1 MKVLVIACL
10 GVLALAQQPR
20 VNVRTL
26 AADQLRDYPGLCFS
40 STNLNF
46 YTPGMEWSLFP
57 FCGAA
62 QCVQDNNGNLIERVT
77 DCGPQ
82 PKPNPQC
89 EIANLAELQRNDT
102 VLEFPK
108 CCPVHR
114 CAEGVTLEYP
124 TEAEIQAEI
133 QKQRIAAVDQI
144 KNAATGGPAPPAPSA

>member
-10 GVLALAQQPR
+10 AVVALAQQPR

-26 AADQLRDYPGLCFS
+26 VADQLRDYPGLCFS

-62 QCVQDNNGNLIERVT
+62 QCIQDNNGNLIERVT

-82 PKPNPQC
+82 PKANPQC

-108 CCPVHR
+108 CCPIHT
-114 CAEGVTLEYP
+114 CPEGVVLEYP
-124 TEAEIQAEI
+124 TEQEIQAEI
-133 QKQRIAAVDQI
+133 GRQRVAAVDSI
-144 KNAATGGPAPPAPSA
+144 KKATQGTPAPSA

>member
-1 MKVLVIACL
+1 MKVFVIACL
-10 GVLALAQQPR
+10 AVLAIAQEQPR

-46 YTPGMEWSLFP
+46 YAPGMKWSLFP

-62 QCVQDNNGNLIERVT
+62 QCVEDNAGNLIERVT

-89 EIANLAELQRNDT
+89 EIVNLAELQRNDT

-108 CCPVHR
+108 CCPMHR

-124 TEAEIQAEI
+124 SEQEIAAEI
-133 QKQRIAAVDQI
+133 QKQRNAAVQSI
-144 KNAATGGPAPPAPSA
+144 KEAAAAAVAPPSA